1 MQGYTSDGRA
11 AATLRRRGSQS
22 GMRDADGSSDDEL
35 DVDDAMIHGVANVAR
50 LQEGWSGGHTAQLDA
65 SSSLPAPPLRPDV
78 HPLLDVSMNSDEG
91 LDEVTAHGSVLAP
104 SCTVKM

>member
-1 MQGYTSDGRA
+1 
-11 AATLRRRGSQS
+11 
-22 GMRDADGSSDDEL
+22 MRDADGSSDDEL

-65 SSSLPAPPLRPDV
+65 SSSLPAAPLRPDV

-91 LDEVTAHGSVLAP
+91 LDEVTAHGSVRAP
-104 SCTVKM
+104 SCPVKM